1 MVTHVVLFKLKDR
14 SPSLIN
20 ATRDRMAIIDGH
32 IPTLLTLQVGIN
44 KVPSD
49 RAYDI
54 AMVATFHG
62 LDDLRAFQAHS
73 VHVAMFDELKARFD
87 SIAAV
92 DYEL

>member
-14 SPSLIN
+14 SPSLIR
-20 ATRDRMAIIDGH
+20 ATRERMAQIDGH
-32 IPTLLTLQVGIN
+32 IPTLLSLQVGIN
-44 KVPSD
+44 IVPSD

-54 AMVATFHG
+54 ALVATFHT
-62 LDDLRAFQAHS
+62 LDDLRAYQTHP
-73 VHVAMFDELKARFD
+73 VHVAMFDDVKARFD